1 MGPNG
6 FLDSLSAVGSKLWWF
21 HLVSPCWQPGS
32 PVLTSYHFKEIGD
45 KSKQSREHSESTA
58 ALSEKRGSLYGG
70 AAPAQTAAGAQ
81 EEEAFSRGNPS
92 ASPHPHPPGEVPMLR
107 THILEKSKQLATM
120 VWEMPARSIDV
131 TFTSLLKKC
140 FVFHNC
146 SGFD

>member
-45 KSKQSREHSESTA
+45 KSKQSPEQWEHGSSQGEAGLALRRGCSCSDGCRSAGGGGLFPGES
-58 ALSEKRGSLYGG
+58 LR
-70 AAPAQTAAGAQ
+70 
-81 EEEAFSRGNPS
+81 F
-92 ASPHPHPPGEVPMLR
+92 PHPHPPGEVPMLR

-120 VWEMPARSIDV
+120 VWETPARSIDV

-146 SGFD
+146 RGFD